1 MARYDSIKIQKISN
15 KNDIIEKIIMGIMEV
30 NKMGRPALNESE
42 KKKKISITL
51 TQEVLKYLE
60 KYSNK
65 SLFIEKLIRNEIKKE
80 YEEK

>member
-1 MARYDSIKIQKISN
+1 
-15 KNDIIEKIIMGIMEV
+15 
-30 NKMGRPALNESE
+30 MGRPALNESE

-60 KYSNK
+60 RFSNK
-65 SLFIEKLIRNEIKKE
+65 SLYIEKLIRNEIKKE

>member
-1 MARYDSIKIQKISN
+1 MYKL
-15 KNDIIEKIIMGIMEV
+15 
-30 NKMGRPALNESE
+30 GRPALGENE

-60 KYSNK
+60 RFSNK
-65 SLFIEKLIRNEIKKE
+65 SIYIEKLIRNEIKKE